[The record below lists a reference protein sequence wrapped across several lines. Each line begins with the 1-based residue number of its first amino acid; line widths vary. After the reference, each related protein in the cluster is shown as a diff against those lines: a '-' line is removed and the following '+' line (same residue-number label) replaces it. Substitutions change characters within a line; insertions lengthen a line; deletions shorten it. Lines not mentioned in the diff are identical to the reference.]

1 MATVNTDSKELAQLR
16 ARVAELEDLLAESTD
31 SSTTAKPTRSGEV
44 LGVDQ
49 FRAVFDNFSGGMVFS
64 RDGIIIDANAG
75 MARLLL
81 SSIDEIINRP
91 IIDYIIEE
99 DRQLVREHID
109 FEITTPYEH
118 SLRRKD
124 GTTLPV
130 EVTASL
136 VPSEGTP
143 LRFSVIRDIS
153 ERKHAQED
161 LECQRLL
168 LQAILD
174 CMPAGVFVVHCP
186 SGRPVLVNQF
196 SRKLLQKPDI
206 RVVQPDKISEEYSAY
221 IAGTDEL
228 YPTERLPIVRA
239 MSGETSFVDD
249 IELKFDDGT
258 RTLIQVNGAP
268 IFDAS
273 GEITMSVAITQDI
286 TDRRSAE
293 EKVQS
298 EQEFLRMLIRAH
310 ERDRQLMS
318 YEIHDGLVQYITAT
332 VWHLDSVVDNAELD
346 AQSKATLVRS
356 QQLLRKSIVEARRVL
371 SGLRPPVLDEQG
383 IVVAIDYLVA
393 ENSEPGKLEIEI
405 EHEVQFS
412 RLEPLLEGAIFRIV
426 QESLNNIRK
435 HSGALRHVFVW
446 LNPKIAYSCQWK
458 TTGVDSRRS
467 KCRAIDLACKVSVSA
482 RNYWGEMFVSRAK
495 SAKALNCRLTCR

>member
-1 MATVNTDSKELAQLR
+1 
-16 ARVAELEDLLAESTD
+16 
-31 SSTTAKPTRSGEV
+31 
-44 LGVDQ
+44 
-49 FRAVFDNFSGGMVFS
+49 MVFS

-75 MARLLL
+75 MARMLLT
-81 SSIDEIINRP
+81 SIDEIINRP
-91 IIDYIIEE
+91 IIDYSIDE
-99 DRQLVREHID
+99 DRHLVREHID
-109 FEITTPYEH
+109 FGITTPYEH

-161 LECQRLL
+161 LSVKDSYYRQFSIG
-168 LQAILD
+168 QI
-174 CMPAGVFVVHCP
+174 PAGVFVVQCP

-268 IFDAS
+268 IYDAS

-310 ERDRQLMS
+310 ERDRGSCRMK
-318 YEIHDGLVQYITAT
+318 YTTAWCST
-332 VWHLDSVVDNAELD
+332 
-346 AQSKATLVRS
+346 
-356 QQLLRKSIVEARRVL
+356 LLRL
-371 SGLRPPVLDEQG
+371 SGTL
-383 IVVAIDYLVA
+383 I
-393 ENSEPGKLEIEI
+393 
-405 EHEVQFS
+405 
-412 RLEPLLEGAIFRIV
+412 
-426 QESLNNIRK
+426 
-435 HSGALRHVFVW
+435 ALW
-446 LNPKIAYSCQWK
+446 TMLS
-458 TTGVDSRRS
+458 
-467 KCRAIDLACKVSVSA
+467 
-482 RNYWGEMFVSRAK
+482 
-495 SAKALNCRLTCR
+495 